1 MRKAELLRAVPFA
14 VFDYSGLE
22 MFGDFQ
28 SGQDMTQQKDP
39 EGNRLIDRVLKASSV
54 RLTFNPGASG
64 WGAA

>member
-39 EGNRLIDRVLKASSV
+39 EGNRLIDRVLKA
-54 RLTFNPGASG
+54 RR
-64 WGAA
+64 